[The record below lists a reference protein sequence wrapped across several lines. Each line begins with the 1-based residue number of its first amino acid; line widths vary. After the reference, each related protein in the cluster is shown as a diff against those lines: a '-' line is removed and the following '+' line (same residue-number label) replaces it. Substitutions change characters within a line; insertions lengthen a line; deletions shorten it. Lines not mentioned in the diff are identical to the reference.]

1 MDFLAELLVAALIF
15 IGGFFAFVGS
25 YGLVKLPDTMSRLH
39 TPTKTTTLGVG
50 AILLAS
56 MAFFLLFERNFSIHE
71 LLITIFLFIAAPLS
85 ANMVSAM
92 SRTRSRM
99 ESSTLA
105 TSNVGS
111 RRRGSGYLTTSS
123 TAMGRPRVAW
133 DSPGCYM
140 SAHPGLPA

>member
-1 MDFLAELLVAALIF
+1 MDFFAELLVAARIF

-85 ANMVSAM
+85 ANMISKAYM
-92 SRTRSRM
+92 HAN
-99 ESSTLA
+99 L
-105 TSNVGS
+105 
-111 RRRGSGYLTTSS
+111 
-123 TAMGRPRVAW
+123 
-133 DSPGCYM
+133 SPDD
-140 SAHPGLPA
+140 LPAPQQESEKEAGGWATYDPKAERKDIR